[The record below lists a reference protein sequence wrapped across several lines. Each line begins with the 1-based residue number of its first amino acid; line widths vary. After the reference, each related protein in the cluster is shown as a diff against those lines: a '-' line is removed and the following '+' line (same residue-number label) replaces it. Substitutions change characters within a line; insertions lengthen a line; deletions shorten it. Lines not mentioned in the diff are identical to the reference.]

1 MGKTFPARQSM
12 NRFKKNHQSSTK
24 GGIMESRE
32 TGSTLYGT
40 EEEKRTPGQEAGTKA
55 KTVISEKKG
64 QFTERLDSF
73 LGALKQTSEQLK
85 QEESGQQIAGLMEKL
100 TGKVEQASSYLH
112 EKDVEDL
119 KIEGERL
126 VRERPAIVLT
136 GVFIT
141 GFILARVLKNAGK
154 PAMREWKQSGGYY
167 GGNQ

>member
-1 MGKTFPARQSM
+1 M
-12 NRFKKNHQSSTK
+12 
-24 GGIMESRE
+24 
-32 TGSTLYGT
+32 
-40 EEEKRTPGQEAGTKA
+40 
-55 KTVISEKKG
+55 
-64 QFTERLDSF
+64 
-73 LGALKQTSEQLK
+73 
-85 QEESGQQIAGLMEKL
+85 
-100 TGKVEQASSYLH
+100 TGKIEQASAYLH

-126 VRERPAIVLT
+126 VRERPAMILG